1 MTKTW
6 LLCLKR
12 KNNPYKDNMKK
23 QYFSILSLLALL
35 FLSLAACSGNKS
47 EKKPVADTEEVKS
60 NQPKPQ
66 IIVGN
71 ETSLL
76 LKDLAENGNYVNS
89 KAYPSLIKASVV
101 NENIGKNQL
110 VIDIRSAKLYSE
122 GHIRGSV
129 NKKFED
135 LPSYFETG
143 IKPFEF
149 DKIIIVSDD
158 GQVSSYTTCLL
169 RLMGY
174 ANVYS
179 MRWGMSAWNTS
190 YANAGWLKD
199 VSGKFESQLESKENE
214 RSNANTMPQ
223 LNTGKASG
231 DQIGADRF
239 KKLFAEG
246 VNNVLITADEV
257 FSNPAKYY
265 IVNLER
271 KDKYE
276 NGHIPGAVRY
286 KPDATIG
293 FVDEMGSIPPDK
305 TVVVYCGTGHNSGFA
320 TAYLRLFGYDAR
332 TLRYGNNG
340 FMHDKMVE
348 ERIAMS
354 WLPFTTA
361 EVNDF
366 EVVK

>member
-1 MTKTW
+1 
-6 LLCLKR
+6 
-12 KNNPYKDNMKK
+12 MKK
-23 QYFSILSLLALL
+23 QYFQILSLLALL
-35 FLSLAACSGNKS
+35 LISLASCSENKS
-47 EKKPVADTEEVKS
+47 QKKPVAETEDVKS

-66 IIVGN
+66 IVVGN

-76 LKDLAENGNYVNS
+76 LKDLADNGNYVNS
-89 KAYPSLIKASVV
+89 KAYPSLIKASIVH
-101 NENIGKNQL
+101 ENLGKNQL
-110 VIDIRSAKLYSE
+110 VIDIRSAKSYSE
-122 GHIRGSV
+122 GHINGSV
-129 NKKFED
+129 NRKFED
-135 LPSYFETG
+135 LPAYFETG

-158 GQVSSYTTCLL
+158 GQISSYVTCLL

-174 ANVYS
+174 GNVYS
-179 MRWGMSAWNTS
+179 MRWGMSAWNTG
-190 YANAGWLKD
+190 YAKEGWLKN
-199 VSGKFESQLESKENE
+199 VSGKFESQLEVKENE
-214 RSNANTMPQ
+214 RSNANAMPE

-239 KKLFAEG
+239 KKIFAEG
-246 VNNVLITADEV
+246 VDNVLISADEV
-257 FSNPAKYY
+257 FSDPAKYY

-293 FVDEMGSIPPDK
+293 FVDEMGSIPSNK

-320 TAYLRLFGYDAR
+320 TAYLRLFGFDAR

-340 FMHDKMVE
+340 FMYDKMVE
-348 ERIAMS
+348 ERLAMS
-354 WLPFTTA
+354 WLPFTND
-361 EVNDF
+361 EVNNF